1 MRKKT
6 GKTARFK
13 LQRRL
18 LTELPGLGKAGAM
31 ERRPYPPGQHGS
43 KRIKYSDYRLQLE
56 EKQKVRVHYGLREE
70 QLIRLVQLAKKNKSG
85 GKWIS
90 SLINLLEKRID
101 NVIFRAGF
109 APSIRAAS
117 QLISHGQVLVNNK
130 KVSIRSVKIKVGDM
144 VTLTVK
150 GVNNQIFLHSNQSP
164 RLQLPNWLDKNV
176 SATTASV
183 TLKDEP
189 DLGAVPFAFDEALVT
204 SYYSKA

>member
-1 MRKKT
+1 MKKT

-18 LTELPGLGKAGAM
+18 LTELPGLGKAGAL
-31 ERRPYPPGQHGS
+31 ERRPYPPGQHGG

-56 EKQKVRVHYGLREE
+56 EKQKIRVHYNVREE

-90 SLINLLEKRID
+90 SLINILEKRID
-101 NVIFRAGF
+101 NVVFRAGF
-109 APSIRAAS
+109 APSMRAAS
-117 QLISHGQVLVNNK
+117 QLISHGQVLVNGK
-130 KVSIRSVKIKVGDM
+130 KVNIRSAKIKVGD
-144 VTLTVK
+144 VVSITPK
-150 GVNNQIFLHSNQSP
+150 GMNNQIFMYSNQSP
-164 RLQLPNWLDKNV
+164 RLQLPDWLDKNV
-176 SATTASV
+176 TDSAASV

>member
-1 MRKKT
+1 MKKT

-18 LTELPGLGKAGAM
+18 LTELPGLGKAGAL
-31 ERRPYPPGQHGS
+31 ERRPYPPGQHGG

-56 EKQKVRVHYGLREE
+56 EKQKIRVHYNVREE

-90 SLINLLEKRID
+90 SLINILEKRID
-101 NVIFRAGF
+101 NVVFRAGF
-109 APSIRAAS
+109 APSMRAAS
-117 QLISHGQVLVNNK
+117 QLISHGQVLVNGK
-130 KVSIRSVKIKVGDM
+130 KVNIRSAKIKVGD
-144 VTLTVK
+144 VVAITPK
-150 GVNNQIFLHSNQSP
+150 GMNNQIFMHSNQSP
-164 RLQLPNWLDKNV
+164 RLQLPDWLDKNV
-176 SATTASV
+176 TDSAASV

>member
-1 MRKKT
+1 MKKT

-31 ERRPYPPGQHGS
+31 ERRPYPPGQHGG

-56 EKQKVRVHYGLREE
+56 EKQKIRFHYNVREE

-90 SLINLLEKRID
+90 SLVNLLEKRID
-101 NVIFRAGF
+101 NVVFRAEF
-109 APSIRAAS
+109 APSIRSAS
-117 QLISHGQVLVNNK
+117 QLVSHGQILVNNK
-130 KVSIRSVKIKVGDM
+130 KVSIRSAKIKVGDV
-144 VTLTVK
+144 VTVTSK
-150 GVNNQIFLHSNQSP
+150 GMNNQIFVHSNQSP
-164 RLQLPNWLDKNV
+164 RLQIPDWLDKNV
-176 SATTASV
+176 SATSASV

>member
-1 MRKKT
+1 MKKT

-18 LTELPGLGKAGAM
+18 LTELPGLGKAGAL
-31 ERRPYPPGQHGS
+31 ERRPYPPGQHGG

-56 EKQKVRVHYGLREE
+56 EKQKIRVHYNVREE
-70 QLIRLVQLAKKNKSG
+70 QLIRLVQLAKKSKSG

-90 SLINLLEKRID
+90 ALINILEKRID
-101 NVIFRAGF
+101 NIVFRAGF
-109 APSIRAAS
+109 APSMRAAS
-117 QLISHGQVLVNNK
+117 QMISHGQVLVNNK
-130 KVSIRSVKIKVGDM
+130 KVNIRSAKVKVGD
-144 VTLTVK
+144 VVSITTK
-150 GVNNQIFLHSNQSP
+150 GMNNQIYLHSVQSP
-164 RLQLPNWLDKNV
+164 RLQLPDWLDKNV
-176 SATTASV
+176 TDAKASV

>member
-1 MRKKT
+1 MKKT

-18 LTELPGLGKAGAM
+18 LTELPGLGKAGAL
-31 ERRPYPPGQHGS
+31 ERRPYPPGQHGG

-56 EKQKVRVHYGLREE
+56 EKQKIRVHYGIREE

-90 SLINLLEKRID
+90 SLINILEKRID
-101 NVIFRAGF
+101 NVVFRAGF
-109 APSIRAAS
+109 APSIRASA
-117 QLISHGQVLVNNK
+117 QMISHGQVLVNNK
-130 KVSIRSVKIKVGDM
+130 KVTIRSAKIKVGD
-144 VTLTVK
+144 VVSITAK
-150 GVNNQIFLHSNQSP
+150 GLNNQIFLHSNQSP
-164 RLQLPNWLDKNV
+164 RLTLPDWLDKNV
-176 SATTASV
+176 TDTAASV